1 MTNVDYI
8 ITARH
13 YCARDGVSSVR
24 ERILMLRNDQARKKN
39 IAIPIQMDKLSTRP
53 VVARIELGQWIADCD
68 CGGCEFVDPDEPIFF
83 CMSCGNRNDASMLRP
98 VEFPPEDQRLEIEQL
113 ILARPV
119 NDLRG
124 LDDLERAHMA
134 KPLIIDENSNF
145 ILTRTWDAGEAIEHL
160 KEENQIIDIWLQ
172 KITQPDISATDAGE
186 ATAPDLDIPQI
197 EAPEDVIPDGG
208 EA

>member
-1 MTNVDYI
+1 MTNINYI
-8 ITARH
+8 ITAKH

-24 ERILMLRNDQARKKN
+24 ERILKLRNDQSRKKN

-53 VVARIELGQWIADCD
+53 VFARIELGQWIADCD

-134 KPLIIDENSNF
+134 KPLIIDENNNF
-145 ILTRTWDAGEAIEHL
+145 ILTRTWDVGEEIEHL
-160 KEENQIIDIWLQ
+160 KEENQIIDVWLQ
-172 KITQPDISATDAGE
+172 KIAPPDIVQAEFPE
-186 ATAPDLDIPQI
+186 AAVSDFDTPQI
-197 EAPEDVIPDGG
+197 EAPQDEISEEG